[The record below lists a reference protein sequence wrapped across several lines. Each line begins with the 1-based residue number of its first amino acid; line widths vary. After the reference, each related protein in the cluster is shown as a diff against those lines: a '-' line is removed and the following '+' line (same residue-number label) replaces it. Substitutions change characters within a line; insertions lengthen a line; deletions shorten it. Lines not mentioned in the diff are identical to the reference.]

1 MILRGSHRT
10 HQCLSKVMLEES
22 DLVKPQ
28 NDLKEIVAD
37 GEVRFLL
44 NLMQFI
50 DNSDKG
56 DRCNHQSW
64 SRGRL

>member
-1 MILRGSHRT
+1 MMLRGSCRK
-10 HQCLSKVMLEES
+10 HQCLLKVILEES
-22 DLVKPQ
+22 DLVKPE

-44 NLMQFI
+44 DLMQFI
-50 DNSDKG
+50 DNSHKG

-64 SRGRL
+64 SRECL

>member
-1 MILRGSHRT
+1 MMLRGSYRK
-10 HQCLSKVMLEES
+10 HQCLSKVILEES
-22 DLVKPQ
+22 DLVTPQ

-37 GEVRFLL
+37 GKVFFLD
-44 NLMQFI
+44 LMQFI

-64 SRGRL
+64 SRGCP